1 MTENCKNETF
11 LKFMWIQENLVLFD
25 NADLYL
31 LEWERLIKHCFDKN
45 LIEGPTIEKINMKPI
60 R

>member
-1 MTENCKNETF
+1 
-11 LKFMWIQENLVLFD
+11 MWIQENLVLFD